1 MGLPMLRTRFRGA
14 VALICSAAVGLAACT
29 DRASVRFD
37 LSMAEIGD
45 VRDVVPATG
54 TLKAESQVAVASEL
68 PGRII
73 EVAVQPN
80 DAVRRGDV
88 LARIKPDRMQLDLD
102 AARAEGV
109 ASRAAVVEARARTAQ
124 VERHLANQEKLA
136 QGGFIS
142 PAALDQAKADVDA
155 ARAAVARTE
164 AEAHRAAIAVRA
176 AEQGLAEVV
185 IRAPID
191 GVVLSRAAEP
201 GQLVSPSSE
210 TPLFVM
216 VSDTRTMLIETMVS
230 EADIARV
237 NADVGVVFTVEA
249 HPGRTF
255 RGTIR
260 RILMSPVQDRKFV
273 SYPVVIEVDNPE
285 GLLLPG
291 MTAAVEFVHA
301 DARQVLRIP
310 VEALYH
316 VPEGYVPSLSAELA
330 AALKRRGLDN
340 LDGMIGAELGTILAS
355 GRQRVFIVEGDRVL
369 SRAVK
374 IGAESRDH
382 VEVVDG
388 LQPGTRVI
396 VGAARHEVGEGR

>member
-1 MGLPMLRTRFRGA
+1 LRLLKSRSALRGTI
-14 VALICSAAVGLAACT
+14 ALFCSVAVGLAAC
-29 DRASVRFD
+29 AEQAAILYELSV
-37 LSMAEIGD
+37 AEIGD

-54 TLKAESQVAVASEL
+54 TLKPESQVAIAPEL

-73 EVAVQPN
+73 DVAVQPN
-80 DAVRRGDV
+80 DTVRRGDV
-88 LARIKPDRMQLDLD
+88 LARMRPERLQLDLD
-102 AARAEGV
+102 GARAESV
-109 ASRAAVVEARARTAQ
+109 ASRASVVEARARAAQ

-155 ARAAVARTE
+155 ARAAVARSE
-164 AEAHRAAIAVRA
+164 AEADRAAIAVRA
-176 AEQGLAEVV
+176 AQHGLSEVV

-191 GVVLSRAAEP
+191 GIVLSRAVEP

-210 TPLFVM
+210 APLFVLA
-216 VSDTRTMLIETMVS
+216 SGTRTMLIETMVS

-237 NADVGVVFTVEA
+237 DPEVGVVFTVEA
-249 HPGRTF
+249 YPNRTF

-260 RILMSPVQDRKFV
+260 RILKSPVQDRKFV
-273 SYPVVIEVDNPE
+273 SYPVLIEVDNPE

-291 MTAAVEFVHA
+291 MTAAVEFVHT

-310 VEALYH
+310 IEAMYY
-316 VPEGYVPSLSAELA
+316 VPEDYVPVLSEELV

-340 LDGMIGAELGTILAS
+340 IDGMVGAELGTILAS
-355 GRQRVFIVEGDRVL
+355 GRQRIFVVDGGQVV
-369 SRAVK
+369 SRAVR

-382 VEVVDG
+382 VEIIDG
-388 LQPGTRVI
+388 LQPGARVI
-396 VGAARHEVGEGR
+396 VGAARREVDAG